1 MQEKE
6 VSGEVSPSDWSMV
19 TLTALLDTQVQIY
32 MAVQYSGLTFWH
44 VWAEDIDS
52 DIIMRLV
59 DIAKGVSALQ
69 KKRTKDFALEVG
81 QGIGFQH

>member
-1 MQEKE
+1 MQVEE
-6 VSGEVSPSDWSMV
+6 VSGEVSLSDWSMV
-19 TLTALLDTQVQIY
+19 TLTALLGIQVEIY

-44 VWAEDIDS
+44 VWAEDINS

-69 KKRTKDFALEVG
+69 KKKTEDCALGVG
-81 QGIGFQH
+81 QGIGAQG